1 MQALGIS
8 RDECCSG
15 PQNTVLGV
23 QTRAWG
29 KGQGR
34 LPKGSD
40 RLLANFSVLGCLLEY
55 HFINMMKHILFYL
68 SWRVFCFVFVYTRD
82 RCFNQVHFGHYLNY
96 LPLTPVLLQMI
107 ITCFLVLKC
116 LCMLIVHPTWTW
128 LSNFGMYFWM
138 QIVRSIFICEACME
152 C

>member
-1 MQALGIS
+1 MLGA
-8 RDECCSG
+8 
-15 PQNTVLGV
+15 

-55 HFINMMKHILFYL
+55 HIVNMMKHILFYL

-82 RCFNQVHFGHYLNY
+82 RCFNQGHVGHYLNY
-96 LPLTPVLLQMI
+96 LPPTPSCPV
-107 ITCFLVLKC
+107 TNDNN
-116 LCMLIVHPTWTW
+116 MLPNTEMSLHAYCAPSLDVA
-128 LSNFGMYFWM
+128 F
-138 QIVRSIFICEACME
+138 
-152 C
+152 